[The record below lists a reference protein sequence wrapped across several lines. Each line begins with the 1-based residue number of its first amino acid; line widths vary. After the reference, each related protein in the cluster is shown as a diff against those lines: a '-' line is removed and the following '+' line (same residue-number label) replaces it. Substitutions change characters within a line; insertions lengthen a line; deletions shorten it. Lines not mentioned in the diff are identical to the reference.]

1 MEKNKNYMSPTMDA
15 VLSVLLVAAILLSIT
30 HQMPFLTAIGA
41 LLMARLKW
49 HSLQSGRN
57 IWFNRVAVYAYSVI
71 GVVYMVLA
79 FVGTPY

>member
-15 VLSVLLVAAILLSIT
+15 VLSLLLVAAILLSIT

-49 HSLQSGRN
+49 HSLQNGRTT
-57 IWFNRVAVYAYSVI
+57 WFNRFNVYAYSVI

-79 FVGTPY
+79 FMGTLY